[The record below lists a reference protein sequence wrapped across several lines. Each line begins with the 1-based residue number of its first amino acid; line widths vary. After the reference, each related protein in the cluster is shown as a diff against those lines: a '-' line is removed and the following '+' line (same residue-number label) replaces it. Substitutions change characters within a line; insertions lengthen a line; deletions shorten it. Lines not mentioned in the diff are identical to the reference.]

1 MMISAALTK
10 GKVKIGYWN
19 ESFRDWRDS
28 RDLRALNRFV
38 RPHNYASLRFAS
50 PTRSLKTEMLRGP
63 DREEET
69 RRWIESIPQDGSA
82 TLWDIGANV
91 GSFTIF
97 AASLGIPVVAIEPM
111 PHNILL
117 LTKNIVLNNLQ
128 DRVVVIP
135 MAVSNR
141 PATATLSMSS
151 LQFGSAGHGFGTDQM
166 FRGRVKEVSPA
177 AFQTVGMS
185 IDTVVEVFCLPS
197 PSHLKVDVDGIDD
210 EVIYGSSSVLME
222 TQSIC
227 CEMKLDNPRCELLI
241 HFLESHGFQLQHR
254 TRRNGFFYR
263 TR

>member
-1 MMISAALTK
+1 MISSAFTR
-10 GKVKIGYWN
+10 GKVKIGSWIQL
-19 ESFRDWRDS
+19 FRNWQDS
-28 RDLRALNRFV
+28 RDLRALNRIV
-38 RPHNYASLRFAS
+38 KPRDYSSLRFFS
-50 PTRSLKTEMLRGP
+50 PTRSLKTKMLRGP

-69 RRWIESIPQDGSA
+69 RQWIESIPQDGNA
-82 TLWDIGANV
+82 TLWDVGANV

-97 AASLGIPVVAIEPM
+97 AASRGIPVVAIEPM

-117 LTKNIVLNNLQ
+117 LTKNVVLNNLQ

-141 PATATLSMSS
+141 PTTATLGMSS

-166 FRGRVKEVSPA
+166 FRGGVKQVSYA

-185 IDTVVEVFCLPS
+185 IDTAVEVFGLPS

-210 EVIYGSSSVLME
+210 QVIYGSSSVLKE

-227 CEMKLDNPRCELLI
+227 CEMKLDNPRCEQLI
-241 HFLESHGFQLQHR
+241 QFLESHGLQLQHR